1 MPKESKG
8 SATLLWANN
17 LRAVA
22 TIAVIMLHVASTISA
37 FYPAIPR
44 SFFLTGVFFD
54 SSVRWAVP
62 VFIMLSGSFALEH
75 YDNRL
80 KNFFVKMFYRIIL
93 PFLFWSIVYLLSF
106 SWNEVTDP
114 GKTTAQL
121 LSFIGMQFLQGTAS
135 HLWFVYVIISMYV
148 TFPFLSKW
156 TKVAVE
162 KEYILFLSIW
172 IIFIFLDPFL
182 SPYDINFSY
191 TFFSGFIGYVVL
203 GNYLFKTQRKINKVL
218 PAVLFLAAFL
228 YTAIRTYFIS
238 INKNEL
244 DEFFMDNLS
253 LNVCLMALSVYLLFK
268 NNTFFTHPVWQ
279 KIISTI
285 CRHSY
290 GIYLCH
296 LLILNIFLWLG
307 LNFYFIH
314 PIISIPLITIACLV
328 ISSALIIGMKKIPL
342 LKVLAG

>member
-1 MPKESKG
+1 MKESK
-8 SATLLWANN
+8 SAGTLLWAND
-17 LRAVA
+17 LRAAA
-22 TIAVIMLHVASTISA
+22 TVAVIMLHVASTISA
-37 FYPAIPR
+37 FYPALSK
-44 SFFLTGVFFD
+44 SFFLTSILFD

-75 YDNRL
+75 YNNRL

-93 PFLFWSIVYLLSF
+93 PFLFWSIVYLLCF

-114 GKTTAQL
+114 DKTISQL
-121 LSFIGMQFLQGTAS
+121 LYFIGLQFLQGTAS

-162 KEYILFLSIW
+162 KEYVFFLCIW

-182 SPYDINFSY
+182 SLYDINFSY

-203 GNYLFKTQRKINKVL
+203 GNYLFKTPRKINNVL
-218 PAVLFLAAFL
+218 LASLFLTGFL

-238 INKNEL
+238 INKNEP

-253 LNVCLMALSVYLLFK
+253 LNVCVMSFCVYLLFK
-268 NNTFFTHPVWQ
+268 NNKFFTHPILQ
-279 KIISTI
+279 KTVSII
-285 CRHSY
+285 CQHSY
-290 GIYLCH
+290 GIYLSH

-314 PIISIPLITIACLV
+314 PIISIPLITIACLL
-328 ISSALIIGMKKIPL
+328 ISCALIIGMKKIRF